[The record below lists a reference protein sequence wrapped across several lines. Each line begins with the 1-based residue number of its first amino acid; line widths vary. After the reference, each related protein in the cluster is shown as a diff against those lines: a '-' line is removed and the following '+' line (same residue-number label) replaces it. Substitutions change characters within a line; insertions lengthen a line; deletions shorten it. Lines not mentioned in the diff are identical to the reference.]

1 MLSLRSWFRG
11 LQGRQLTP
19 TLKPYHTLKRGR
31 ACGSSSSRSRSILF
45 QAKTCCGFG
54 AQGRAKGLGS
64 VGLRVWHLGFRSVN
78 VPSCYRFENSVSGL
92 RFVAFRLLL
101 SWFGISSLEFGF
113 QGFGLKASVVV
124 AGTGLRLAKGL
135 CVFFG
140 MCVDVSK
147 VYEHYH
153 MHLYLY
159 LYLYLYIYIF
169 IRTCMHVCM
178 WVYVH

>member
-1 MLSLRSWFRG
+1 MFS
-11 LQGRQLTP
+11 LQG
-19 TLKPYHTLKRGR
+19 
-31 ACGSSSSRSRSILF
+31 
-45 QAKTCCGFG
+45 
-54 AQGRAKGLGS
+54 
-64 VGLRVWHLGFRSVN
+64 LGFSVEFL
-78 VPSCYRFENSVSGL
+78 V
-92 RFVAFRLLL
+92 
-101 SWFGISSLEFGF
+101 LEFGF

-159 LYLYLYIYIF
+159 LYLYIYIYL
-169 IRTCMHVCM
+169 
-178 WVYVH
+178 YVHACMCVCEFTFINPFA